1 MVSSVVEVFL
11 QVSCYRRT
19 AYMYPKALGLHL
31 DGEWVISGRDVHLVL
46 DPSTGQSLGALAL
59 ATDEDLDSA
68 IDIAAFGFRR
78 WRSTPPAARAAI
90 LSKASRLLQERIEE
104 IANTATLE
112 QGKPLAES
120 RAEAAYVAALVEFY
134 SGEALRVYGR
144 VLTRPAGARSL
155 VLKEPVG
162 PAVAFCPWNFPILGP
177 ARKIAPALASG
188 CSIILKPAEETP
200 ASAIAVA
207 RCFLDAGLPP
217 SVLSLVFGIPDRV
230 SARLMASPVIR
241 KLSFTGSVA
250 VGKHLL
256 RLAANTTKRTTME
269 LGGHAPV
276 LIFDD
281 CDIEGAAAN
290 LAVAKFRN
298 AGQVCVSPTRFY
310 VQESVYERFLRAFL
324 GKVQT
329 FKLGPGIE
337 KTTTMGPVANPRRMA
352 AIETLVAD
360 AREAG
365 ASLAAGGEKAEH
377 TGGLFYLPTVV
388 THVPL
393 GARAMNEEP
402 FGPMALI
409 NSFRTV
415 EEALEQAN
423 RLPYGLAAFAFTENG
438 RRQLFLQENIE
449 CGLLGI
455 NTLML
460 SAVDAPFGGVKES
473 GHGSEDG
480 PEGLESFLV
489 TKTVHQG

>member
-1 MVSSVVEVFL
+1 MKQAVIE
-11 QVSCYRRT
+11 
-19 AYMYPKALGLHL
+19 YPKHLGLHI
-31 DGEWVISGRDVHLVL
+31 DGEWVTSGRDVHTVL
-46 DPSTGQSLGALAL
+46 DPATGQSLGALTL
-59 ATDEDLDSA
+59 AGDEDLDRAIASA
-68 IDIAAFGFRR
+68 ELGFRR
-78 WRSTPPAARAAI
+78 WRSTAPAARAAI
-90 LSKASRLLQERIEE
+90 LFKAANLLRARTEA
-104 IANTATLE
+104 IATAATLE

-120 RAEAAYVAALVEFY
+120 RAEASYVASLVEFY
-134 SGEALRVYGR
+134 AGEAVRIYGR

-162 PAVAFCPWNFPILGP
+162 PSVAFCPWNFPILGP
-177 ARKIAPALASG
+177 ARKIAPALAAG

-200 ASAIAVA
+200 ASAIGVA
-207 RCFLDAGLPP
+207 QCFLDAGLPP
-217 SVLSLVFGIPDRV
+217 SVLSLVFGVADRV
-230 SARLMASPVIR
+230 SARLLSSPIIR

-256 RLAANTTKRTTME
+256 RLASGTMKKTTME

-276 LIFDD
+276 LVFED
-281 CDIEGAAAN
+281 CDVEGTAAS
-290 LAVAKFRN
+290 LAAAKFRN

-310 VQESVYERFLRAFL
+310 VQESVYDRFLNAFL
-324 GKVQT
+324 AKAETVR
-329 FKLGPGIE
+329 LGPGIE
-337 KTTTMGPVANPRRMA
+337 KSTTMGPVANSRRIA
-352 AIETLVAD
+352 AMEHLVAD
-360 AREAG
+360 ARAAG
-365 ASLAAGGEKAEH
+365 ANLAVGGERGESK
-377 TGGLFYLPTVV
+377 GGLFYRPTVLA
-388 THVPL
+388 HVPVA
-393 GARAMNEEP
+393 ARAMNEEP

-438 RRQLFLQENIE
+438 RRQLLLQENIE

-455 NTLML
+455 NTLAL

-480 PEGLESFLV
+480 PEGLDAFLV

>member
-1 MVSSVVEVFL
+1 
-11 QVSCYRRT
+11 
-19 AYMYPKALGLHL
+19 MYPLELGLHL
-31 DGEWVISGRDVHLVL
+31 DGEWVTRGRDVHRVL
-46 DPSTGQSLGALAL
+46 DPATGQLLGALAL
-59 ATDEDLDSA
+59 ATDEDLDRA
-68 IDIAAFGFRR
+68 IEAAALGFRQ

-90 LSKASRLLQERIEE
+90 LS
-104 IANTATLE
+104 TVATLE
-112 QGKPLAES
+112 QGKPLPES
-120 RAEAAYVAALVEFY
+120 RAEAAYVAALVEYY

-144 VLTRPAGARSL
+144 VLARPAGVRSL

-177 ARKIAPALASG
+177 ARKIAPALAAG

-276 LIFDD
+276 LVFDD
-281 CDIEGAAAN
+281 CDLDAAAAN
-290 LAVAKFRN
+290 LAAAKFRN

-310 VQESVYERFLRAFL
+310 VQEAVYERFLHAFL
-324 GKVQT
+324 DKVRT
-329 FKLGPGIE
+329 LRLGPGIE
-337 KTTTMGPVANPRRMA
+337 KTTTMGPVANQRRLA
-352 AIETLVAD
+352 AIEALVAD
-360 AREAG
+360 ARKAG
-365 ASLAAGGEKAEH
+365 AGVAAGGERA
-377 TGGLFYLPTVV
+377 GDSNGLFYRPTVV
-388 THVPL
+388 THAPPA
-393 GARAMNEEP
+393 ARAMNEEP
-402 FGPMALI
+402 FGPMAMI
-409 NSFRTV
+409 NSFRTA
-415 EEALEQAN
+415 EEALVQAN
-423 RLPYGLAAFAFTENG
+423 RLPYGLAAFAFTENA
-438 RRQLFLQENIE
+438 RRQLFLQENLE

-455 NTLML
+455 NTLTL

-480 PEGLESFLV
+480 PEGLESYLV
-489 TKTVHQG
+489 TKAVHQG